1 MKKLLAFFTLCLAL
15 TTAFAHPQD
24 GMSPEDL
31 MRYYVKVFNE
41 ENIPALDEVYSFPH
55 VKLVNGKLNHVDN
68 KDTPVID
75 YVGLKKTPWKY
86 SKINQIKIG
95 GFKFEAQRA

>member
-31 MRYYVKVFNE
+31 MRYYFKVFNE
-41 ENIPALDEVYSFPH
+41 
-55 VKLVNGKLNHVDN
+55 
-68 KDTPVID
+68 
-75 YVGLKKTPWKY
+75 
-86 SKINQIKIG
+86 G
-95 GFKFEAQRA
+95 GFKFEAQRALVIDETPLRVF

>member
-1 MKKLLAFFTLCLAL
+1 MVVVFETTSPFNYTVIISMKKLLAFFTLCLTL

-31 MRYYVKVFNE
+31 MRYYLKVFNE
-41 ENIPALDEVYSFPH
+41 
-55 VKLVNGKLNHVDN
+55 
-68 KDTPVID
+68 
-75 YVGLKKTPWKY
+75 
-86 SKINQIKIG
+86 G